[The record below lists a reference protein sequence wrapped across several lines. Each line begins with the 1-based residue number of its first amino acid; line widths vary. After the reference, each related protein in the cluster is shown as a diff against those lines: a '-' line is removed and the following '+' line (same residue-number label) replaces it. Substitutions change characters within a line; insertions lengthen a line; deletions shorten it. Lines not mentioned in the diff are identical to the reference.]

1 MPAEVISPLA
11 DYFEGHSSKKKPL
24 RVRTVAIAGGLAL
37 VVAPITST
45 VLAADITTGVQNAEF
60 GQGSLVTQECD
71 DLVTI
76 ALTTSWYST
85 GSYFQVSQIDLGDVN
100 LTNCNGKTLTVSAYS
115 GAGSQLDLSSAAGSS
130 LTYAI
135 TSSTVSSPL
144 TGVSSSATIPLTVDG
159 LINSVDV
166 AKVTVQ
172 TEDTPG

>member
-1 MPAEVISPLA
+1 MPTEILSPLA
-11 DYFEGHSSKKKPL
+11 DYFEGHTSKKKPL
-24 RVRTVAIAGGLAL
+24 RVRSVLLAGGIALA
-37 VVAPITST
+37 VVPVTST

-60 GQGSLVTQECD
+60 GQGSLATQECD

-85 GSYFQVSQIDLGDVN
+85 GSYFKVSQIELGDVN

-115 GAGSQLDLSSAAGSS
+115 SAGSQLDLTSGAGSS
-130 LTYAI
+130 LAFAVR
-135 TSSTVSSPL
+135 SATVSSPL

-159 LINSVDV
+159 LVNSVDV

-172 TEDTPG
+172 TADTSG